1 MAAEI
6 GIWAV
11 PLTAFVSFTLYG
23 IEGIAQSYEDPFGR
37 VLKTDINVDD
47 IVEDARQEVE
57 VLLFAWQTQGKSG
70 DDGLF
75 RGRSMKS
82 RVGSEV
88 ASGAGSPRGG
98 EREGH
103 IRFVVN
109 QERFR
114 DEVSADRGR
123 GRMGSAVSPGERGL
137 GGNGKA
143 TLSEEYFGTSSGVGG
158 V

>member
-88 ASGAGSPRGG
+88 PSADGSPRG

-103 IRFVVN
+103 VRFAIN
-109 QERFR
+109 HERFR
-114 DEVSADRGR
+114 DEGSADRGR
-123 GRMGSAVSPGERGL
+123 GRMGSAVSPGERSI

-143 TLSEEYFGTSSGVGG
+143 TLSEEYFGTSSATAV
-158 V
+158 